1 MKGLQDGGG
10 GDEAEAEVVVV
21 VDVVVAARRACI
33 RSVATIETPT
43 IVKPRMMRG
52 TQSLGNVQ
60 QSWPGWP
67 RPEPRRAVA
76 VSTLKPGET
85 CSNSSRI
92 VEIGRS
98 GKIWS
103 WRPILM

>member
-1 MKGLQDGGG
+1 MV
-10 GDEAEAEVVVV
+10 AVAVAVAVVAAEVA

-43 IVKPRMMRG
+43 IVKPRMIRG

>member
-1 MKGLQDGGG
+1 MKGLQGGGG
-10 GDEAEAEVVVV
+10 GDEAAVAVAVAVVAVEVEMGN
-21 VDVVVAARRACI
+21 VVAARRACI

-43 IVKPRMMRG
+43 IVKPRMIRG

-76 VSTLKPGET
+76 VSTLKPWGGEA
-85 CSNSSRI
+85 
-92 VEIGRS
+92 GR
-98 GKIWS
+98 
-103 WRPILM
+103 WRR